1 MVAIAPGEKTPH
13 RTLPCEELDPPYDME
28 LVFVQKITLV
38 LRKINKNCC
47 HHATIAA
54 LFDSNMHKI
63 VYVG

>member
-1 MVAIAPGEKTPH
+1 MVATAPGEKLLIG
-13 RTLPCEELDPPYDME
+13 RRPCEELDPPYDME